1 MSNHLLIGIAEEK
14 TEGKL
19 CLTTYDWNCR
29 GEDRGPA
36 MSNHLLI
43 VAQKAVGFN
52 SALEHQ
58 SKIEIG
64 KNTTV
69 LCTHTAF
76 CHHSN
81 YSFVHFAK
89 Q

>member
-29 GEDRGPA
+29 GEDRGQA

-43 VAQKAVGFN
+43 GTAEEKT
-52 SALEHQ
+52 E
-58 SKIEIG
+58 G
-64 KNTTV
+64 KLCLTT
-69 LCTHTAF
+69 F
-76 CHHSN
+76 
-81 YSFVHFAK
+81 
-89 Q
+89 